1 MQEPKHIAAG
11 GSRAGIHLWGATAL
25 ALDELIVK
33 SGSESSRAI
42 GAPAIHDND
51 FSSGC
56 SVAQMPKKWPY
67 QRRFV
72 KHWDDD

>member
-11 GSRAGIHLWGATAL
+11 GSRSGIHLSGATAL
-25 ALDELIVK
+25 ALDELIAK

-51 FSSGC
+51 FSSGVLGRADAEEMAV
-56 SVAQMPKKWPY
+56 STAL
-67 QRRFV
+67 R
-72 KHWDDD
+72 